1 MNEMSLRIKEQKPVS
16 SPPPLQFY
24 SRQLEKQ
31 TVPQKETAQ
40 PDFDDLVTE
49 DDEPVDNIFSEKQ
62 QRLLTESLYNSWQPK
77 PEGRGFLTLANVGL
91 FYAIDKPPLVPDVL
105 VSLDAKLPENLW
117 KTHNRSYFV
126 SEYGKPPEVAIEIVS
141 NLKGKEAGS
150 KWQDYAK
157 AGVRY
162 YVIFDP
168 ERRLK
173 KGVLRVYEL
182 HGKSFVEK
190 QKWWLKGV
198 GLGLTLWKGR
208 YEDKVEEWLR
218 WCNKNGGLILTGEEK
233 AEEAEWEKE
242 KAKWEKEQAL
252 QQTEQERREKQQA
265 QQRAEQERRKKE
277 QAQQRAEQERREKQ
291 QAQQRAEQERREKQ
305 QAQQRAESLAAKL
318 RALGIDPDKL

>member
-1 MNEMSLRIKEQKPVS
+1 MSLRVEKQKPVS

-24 SRQLEKQ
+24 SRQLEEQ
-31 TVPQKETAQ
+31 TAQKEIPQ

-49 DDEPVDNIFSEKQ
+49 DDEPVENIFSEKQ

-126 SEYGKPPEVAIEIVS
+126 SEYGKPPEVVIEIVS

-173 KGVLRVYEL
+173 EGVLRVYEL
-182 HGKSFVEK
+182 HGKTFVEK
-190 QKWWLKGV
+190 PNWWLKGV

-218 WCNKNGGLILTGEEK
+218 WCDKNGGLILTGEEK
-233 AEEAEWEKE
+233 ADEVE
-242 KAKWEKEQAL
+242 WEKEQAL
-252 QQTEQERREKQQA
+252 QQAEQERREKQQA

-277 QAQQRAEQERREKQ
+277 QAH
-291 QAQQRAEQERREKQ
+291 QRAEQERREKQ